1 MLLAWPI
8 AFVEEDE
15 AWRYLYF
22 LTTFLLGS
30 IRGRNRLIAPA
41 VLTAHIPVRADALLA
56 SSSRCWR
63 KHSPSLS
70 LAHVISLVISVMTP
84 LFTYCLTKTWCHTAI
99 VSSTSN
105 QPSHISLCTSRRIRF
120 ENKSEEINLSSAT
133 FGLVVKNFRKQRNQK
148 CLT

>member
-1 MLLAWPI
+1 MLLTWPI
-8 AFVEEDE
+8 AFVEEDGV
-15 AWRYLYF
+15 WSYLYF

-30 IRGRNRLIAPA
+30 IRGGNWLIAPA
-41 VLTAHIPVRADALLA
+41 VLTAHIPVRADAWLA

-84 LFTYCLTKTWCHTAI
+84 LFTYCLAKTWCHTAI

-105 QPSHISLCTSRRIRF
+105 QPGHISLCTFRRIWF
-120 ENKSEEINLSSAT
+120 ENKSEEINLSFAT
-133 FGLVVKNFRKQRNQK
+133 FGLGVKNLRKQRYQNF
-148 CLT
+148 